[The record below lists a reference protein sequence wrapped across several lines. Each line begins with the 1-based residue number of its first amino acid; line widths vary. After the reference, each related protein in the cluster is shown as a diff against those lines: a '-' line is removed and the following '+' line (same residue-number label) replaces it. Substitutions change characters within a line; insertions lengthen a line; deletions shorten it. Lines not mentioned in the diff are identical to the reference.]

1 VSTSGD
7 FALPRAT
14 TKAEASI
21 GGVAREPLALRALDR
36 LAETIVVGALLGEL
50 LLVLANVIARV
61 FFRQSFLWSDEV
73 ARLVLS
79 ILAFIGG
86 AVAYRRRDHAQVRLF
101 LNLAPSRVDRV
112 CLALADIV
120 VFFVSGL
127 IGLAS
132 IEFIAAGWAERTPIL
147 QAPAALIALPL
158 PAGMALIA
166 LYAAARVWRE
176 HGRLAL
182 LVAAVFVVVTALAAT
197 TYGSWLPALGDD
209 SSIIAALVLFFA
221 AIFAGVPVGFVLL
234 LAAASYLWTS
244 GASPLLVLPQT
255 MVAGAGNYILLAVP
269 FFILAGLV
277 MERGGISVRLIRFVH
292 SLVGH
297 MRGGL
302 LQVAVVSMYVISGL
316 SGSKP
321 ADVAAVGTIMRD
333 EVSARH
339 GAPEGAAVLAVSAIM
354 GETVPPSI
362 AMLIVG
368 SITNVS
374 VAGLFIGGLIPAAVI
389 ALCLMALIAIRAR
402 RAGATAA
409 PRAPIGV
416 IARAGV
422 DAILPLLMPGMLLAG
437 ILLGLATPTE
447 IAALAVVY
455 GAILAMFV
463 YRELTIAEFL
473 RAVRNTAALT
483 GVLLFIFTAASA
495 FSWVLTI
502 AYLPQR
508 LVDLLATGQA
518 NATIFM
524 IGSIALLIFVGVLL
538 EGLPSLNVLAPL
550 LLPIAVKLGFSGL
563 HFAIVLIIAMGVG
576 GFMPL
581 AGVGFYVCCAVMR
594 CEIEPASRAM
604 LPYLVVVLAGLLIV
618 AFVPWFAL
626 ALPNHFGFRG

>member
-1 VSTSGD
+1 MSRDRDCAQAGAKTDVEPIAGA
-7 FALPRAT
+7 AL
-14 TKAEASI
+14 AS
-21 GGVAREPLALRALDR
+21 LALRALDR
-36 LAETIVVGALLGEL
+36 LAETIVIGALLGEL
-50 LLVLANVIARV
+50 VLVLANVVARV
-61 FFRQSFLWSDEV
+61 VFRESFLWSDEV

-86 AVAYRRRDHAQVRLF
+86 AVAYRRRDHAQVRLI
-101 LNLAPSRVDRV
+101 LNLAPKRVERV
-112 CLALADIV
+112 CLALADVV
-120 VFFVSGL
+120 VFFVSCL
-127 IGLAS
+127 IAVAS
-132 IEFIAAGWAERTPIL
+132 IEFIAASWAERTPIL
-147 QAPAALIALPL
+147 QLPAALIALPL
-158 PAGMALIA
+158 PIGTALMAEC
-166 LYAAARVWRE
+166 AAAHLWRT

-182 LVAAVFVVVTALAAT
+182 IVAAVFLAATALAAT
-197 TYGSWLPALGDD
+197 TYGSWLPALGDN
-209 SSIIAALVLFFA
+209 SAIVAALVLFFA
-221 AIFAGVPVGFVLL
+221 AILASVPVGFVLL
-234 LAAASYLWTS
+234 LAATSYLWTS
-244 GASPLLVLPQT
+244 GAGSLVVLPQT
-255 MVAGAGNYILLAVP
+255 MVAGAGNYILLAIP

-277 MERGGISVRLIRFVH
+277 MERGGISERLIRFVH
-292 SLVGH
+292 TLFGH
-297 MRGGL
+297 FRGGL

-321 ADVAAVGTIMRD
+321 ADVAAVGTVMRD
-333 EVSARH
+333 EVTARH
-339 GAPEGAAVLAVSAIM
+339 GAPEGAAVLAVSAVM

-374 VAGLFIGGLIPAAVI
+374 VAGMFIGGIVPAAVI
-389 ALCLMALIAIRAR
+389 ALCLMALIAVRAR
-402 RAGATAA
+402 RAGA
-409 PRAPIGV
+409 PSIRRAPARAM
-416 IARAGV
+416 ARAGLNAV
-422 DAILPLLMPGMLLAG
+422 LPLFMPVMLLAG

-447 IAALAVVY
+447 VAALAVLY
-455 GAILAMFV
+455 GVILAMLV
-463 YRELTIAEFL
+463 YREMNVESFL
-473 RAVRNTAALT
+473 RAVEDTAALT

-502 AYLPQR
+502 AYLPQG
-508 LVDLLATGQA
+508 LVDLLSTGHA

-594 CEIEPASRAM
+594 CDIEPASRAM
-604 LPYLVVVLAGLLIV
+604 LPYLIVVLIGLLIV

-626 ALPNHFGFRG
+626 ALPHHFGFRG

>member
-1 VSTSGD
+1 MSTSGYC
-7 FALPRAT
+7 APPRAT
-14 TKAEASI
+14 TNAGAAVRS
-21 GGVAREPLALRALDR
+21 VAREPFALRALDR
-36 LAETIVVGALLGEL
+36 LAEATVLGALLVEL
-50 LLVLANVIARV
+50 LLVLANVIARI

-73 ARLVLS
+73 ARLALS

-86 AVAYRRRDHAQVRLF
+86 AVAYRRRDHAQVRLI
-101 LNLAPSRVDRV
+101 LNLLPRPAERV
-112 CLALADIV
+112 CLALADV
-120 VFFVSGL
+120 LVFFVGGL
-127 IGLAS
+127 IGIAS
-132 IEFIAAGWAERTPIL
+132 IEFIAASWAERTPIL

-158 PAGMALIA
+158 PVGTALMSI
-166 LYAAARVWRE
+166 YAATRVWRE

-182 LVAAVFVVVTALAAT
+182 LVAAFFLAATALAAT
-197 TYGSWLPALGDD
+197 TYGSWLPVLGGD

-221 AIFAGVPVGFVLL
+221 TIFAGVPVGFVLL

-244 GASPLLVLPQT
+244 GAAPLLVLPQT
-255 MVAGAGNYILLAVP
+255 MVAGAGNYILLAIP

-292 SLVGH
+292 ALVGH
-297 MRGGL
+297 LRGGL
-302 LQVAVVSMYVISGL
+302 LQVAVVSMNVISGL

-333 EVSARH
+333 EISARH

-374 VAGLFIGGLIPAAVI
+374 VAGMFIGGLMPAAII

-402 RAGATAA
+402 RDGALSA
-409 PRAPIGV
+409 PRTPARM
-416 IARAGV
+416 IAYAGFN
-422 DAILPLLMPGMLLAG
+422 AILPLLMPGMLFAG
-437 ILLGLATPTE
+437 ILFGLATPTE
-447 IAALAVVY
+447 VAALAVVY
-455 GAILAMFV
+455 GVILAMFV
-463 YRELTIAEFL
+463 YREMTVADFL
-473 RAVRNTAALT
+473 SAVQSTATLT

-508 LVDLLATGQA
+508 LVDLLAAGHA

-524 IGSIALLIFVGVLL
+524 VGSIALLIFVGVLL

-563 HFAIVLIIAMGVG
+563 HFALVLIIAMGVG

-626 ALPNHFGFRG
+626 ALPNHFGFHG